1 MPGDHERYDLVV
13 VANRLPVDF
22 SVRPGG
28 GVDWQRSPGGL
39 VTALEPVMQHAD
51 GAWVGWSG
59 APDLESEPFDA
70 DGMRLVPVTL
80 SESEIERYYEGFS
93 NDTLWPLYHDV
104 VATPSYHR
112 QWWDAYRRVN
122 QRFADAA
129 AAQAADGAVVWVHD
143 YQLQLVPK
151 MLRDQR
157 PDLRIGFFDH
167 IPFPPVELFGQ
178 LPWRRQIV
186 EGLLGADLVGF
197 QRGGDASN
205 FIRAVRR
212 LTDHTTRGPIVSID
226 EGRSRQ
232 GGPAARHVRAGA
244 FPISIDST
252 RFDALA
258 RTPEVQTRAKEIRAE
273 LGDPDV
279 VMLGVDRLDY
289 TKGIRH
295 RIKAYGELLD
305 DGRIDAART
314 TLVQVASPSRENVG
328 AYQELREHVE
338 VLVGR
343 INGEFGELGHS
354 AIHYLHHSY
363 PAEEMAALYLAADV
377 MLVTSLRDGMNLVA
391 KEYIAARSDEQ
402 GVLVLSEFTG
412 AADELGSGPLLI
424 NPHDIEGTK
433 DAIVAAARMTA
444 REQRRRMRRLRR
456 KVMADDVAKWSQT
469 FLGVLQAMPR
479 RTPAPAAPA
488 RAPEPHTLA
497 DTRTLADSRALADA
511 RTLAEPVESAA
522 DEQRTLVEPRT
533 LVESVE
539 SPSGAARVV
548 ARTEPDDGVPASLGH
563 ALDALAAA
571 DDATVLVGLDFDGT
585 LAPLVDDPTA
595 SAMTPAAR
603 DAVER
608 LAALPA
614 SARVRLALVSGRDL
628 ADLAERA
635 RPPAG
640 AYLVGSHGAETG
652 HVRPDG
658 TLEAL
663 PVDLTPEQAAALAAA
678 TAGLE
683 QVAAQSEGA
692 WVQHKPSAAV
702 LHTRL
707 SPPDAA
713 ADAVE
718 RARDVVAR
726 LGLKAMYGKD
736 VVEVAVV
743 AADKGSALT
752 RLRAAVGPHDARPE
766 PDGVAGAA
774 QVHVLYAGDD
784 TTDEHAFA
792 ALEAGDVA
800 VKVGDGATVATH
812 RVADVDT
819 LAAALLRLADAAA
832 RRSKDPLTVA

>member
-1 MPGDHERYDLVV
+1 MTGKERPGDRDRYDLVV

-28 GVDWQRSPGGL
+28 GIDWQRSPGGL
-39 VTALEPVMQHAD
+39 VTALEPVMQQAE

-59 APDLESEPFDA
+59 APDLASEPFDA
-70 DGMRLVPVTL
+70 DGMWLVPVTL
-80 SESEIERYYEGFS
+80 SASEIERYYEGFS

-104 VATPSYHR
+104 VSTPAYHR

-122 QRFADAA
+122 QKFADAA
-129 AAQAADGAVVWVHD
+129 AAQAADGAIVWVHD

-167 IPFPPVELFGQ
+167 IPFPPVELFQQ

-186 EGLLGADLVGF
+186 DGLLGADLVGF

-212 LTDHTTRGPIVSID
+212 LTEYTTRGPMVTVGD
-226 EGRSRQ
+226 ERARLG
-232 GGPAARHVRAGA
+232 RHVRAGA

-258 RTPEVQTRAKEIRAE
+258 RTPEVQARAKEIRTE

-305 DGRIDAART
+305 DGRVDAART

-363 PAEEMAALYLAADV
+363 PPDEMAALYLAADV

-391 KEYIAARSDEQ
+391 KEYIAARSDEL

-412 AADELGSGPLLI
+412 AADELGSGPLLV
-424 NPHDIEGTK
+424 NPHDIEGLKEAVVT
-433 DAIVAAARMTA
+433 ASRMTA
-444 REQRRRMRRLRR
+444 GEQRRRMRRLRR
-456 KVMADDVAKWSQT
+456 KVMADDVAKWSQA

-479 RTPAPAAPA
+479 RTSPPAAVEAPSAAEHLASTPGVPVPLA
-488 RAPEPHTLA
+488 RALE
-497 DTRTLADSRALADA
+497 ALAG
-511 RTLAEPVESAA
+511 S
-522 DEQRTLVEPRT
+522 
-533 LVESVE
+533 
-539 SPSGAARVV
+539 
-548 ARTEPDDGVPASLGH
+548 
-563 ALDALAAA
+563 

-585 LAPLVDDPTA
+585 LAPLVDNPTA

-603 DAVER
+603 TAVER
-608 LAALPA
+608 IGALPDA
-614 SARVRLALVSGRDL
+614 ARLRLALVSGRDL
-628 ADLAERA
+628 ADLADRA
-635 RPPAG
+635 RPPSG
-640 AYLVGSHGAETG
+640 TYLVGSHGAETG
-652 HVRPDG
+652 WVLPNG
-658 TLEAL
+658 SVEAV
-663 PVDLTPEQAAALAAA
+663 PVELTTEQSEALAAV
-678 TAGLE
+678 TAGFDE
-683 QVAAQSEGA
+683 IAAAADGA

-707 SPPDAA
+707 APPDVTASVIEQA
-713 ADAVE
+713 NA
-718 RARDVVAR
+718 VVAE
-726 LGLKAMYGKD
+726 LGLEAMHGKD

-743 AADKGSALT
+743 AADKGSALA
-752 RLRAAVGPHDARPE
+752 RLRTVVAQKDDAPEGDRP
-766 PDGVAGAA
+766 VR
-774 QVHVLYAGDD
+774 VLYAGDD
-784 TTDEHAFA
+784 TTDEHAFG
-792 ALEAGDVA
+792 ALEPGDVA
-800 VKVGDGATVATH
+800 VKVGDGPTVAPH
-812 RVADVDT
+812 RVADADA
-819 LAAALLRLADAAA
+819 LAAALGRLADAAA
-832 RRSKDPLTVA
+832 RRAGEGLTGA